1 MDIKALHCNKILSP
15 TWNASIQ
22 YTVILIVNVIINY
35 ILLFIESVL
44 VKLDL
49 FSTFLLKCKMGSL
62 TQEILWF
69 FISRVQ
75 IYGV

>member
-35 ILLFIESVL
+35 ILLFIESV
-44 VKLDL
+44 VGKAR
-49 FSTFLLKCKMGSL
+49 FVFNIPFK
-62 TQEILWF
+62 
-69 FISRVQ
+69 V
-75 IYGV
+75 